1 MWLISTTAP
10 LYLRATVHW
19 QSRRLGVVQCLAGT
33 NKQDKAANSEKER
46 RAQSPLSGRSGGLL
60 VSLLVVPFHRQTGR
74 ILASWFAAFTKRS
87 EAHRER
93 ERQHICLYKHR
104 ETWSESKCAV
114 PLLSPSTGA
123 VLHPFGALFTSVRAP
138 IHGAHCIIITASFAS
153 LPTLDSLFPQFTKAR
168 QSKDCIRIPDFGGAR
183 QWAMS
188 MTLNHSTKVKSH
200 SPTTQT
206 IT

>member
-1 MWLISTTAP
+1 MGHGQTKTNNNLPEGLPKQKATLFLLFSWGGDNGLAVWLISTTAP

-93 ERQHICLYKHR
+93 ERDNINTER
-104 ETWSESKCAV
+104 
-114 PLLSPSTGA
+114 
-123 VLHPFGALFTSVRAP
+123 
-138 IHGAHCIIITASFAS
+138 HGVSRSAQCPCS
-153 LPTLDSLFPQFTKAR
+153 LPPPGPSCTHSAHSSPAFAR
-168 QSKDCIRIPDFGGAR
+168 QFMARIA
-183 QWAMS
+183 
-188 MTLNHSTKVKSH
+188 
-200 SPTTQT
+200 
-206 IT
+206 